1 MRTSTVVVAVLVLLA
16 GVVPAGIAGAAGP
29 AASDLDARAVQS
41 SADTPGELDG
51 VTTTQQTTCAFPVT
65 VTDATGTQVRI
76 DDRPER
82 IVSLSPSAA
91 QTLWAIEAESQ
102 VVGVTQ
108 FAAYLDG
115 AEAKTNI
122 SGAGQTAISTEKV
135 VGTTPDLVLAPNVVP
150 DETVQALR
158 DSGLTVYKAEFAGT
172 LGAVVEKTRLYG
184 QLTGNCE
191 SADATA
197 DRMESEL
204 ATVAAATE
212 GEDRPRVL
220 YTFFGFT
227 AGEGTFVDEIIT
239 TAGGTNVAS
248 EANITGYKQI
258 SPETV
263 VAQDPEWIVLNSDGP
278 QVPQNDAY
286 NSTTAVQEG
295 NVLVLNG
302 NYLSQPAPRVI
313 QPVRALAKALHPEAY
328 AQANATA
335 TPTATPT
342 ASPTPTATPG
352 TTTQAVDDTPAT
364 TTSVPGF
371 GVLVAL
377 VSMLGAGL
385 LARRAS

>member
-1 MRTSTVVVAVLVLLA
+1 MRTSTVVVAVLVLFA
-16 GVVPAGIAGAAGP
+16 GVGPGVAGAAGP
-29 AASDLDARAVQS
+29 DTGGFDGATAR
-41 SADTPGELDG
+41 SADATGAVGSLA
-51 VTTTQQTTCAFPVT
+51 QTTCEFPVT
-65 VTDATGTQVRI
+65 VTDATGTEVRV

-91 QTLWAIEAESQ
+91 QTLWEIGADSQ

-108 FAAYLDG
+108 YATYLEG
-115 AEAKTNI
+115 ADSRTNV
-122 SGAGQTAISTEKV
+122 SGAGQTLISTEEV
-135 VGTTPDLVLAPNVVP
+135 VGTSPDLVLAPNVVP
-150 DETVQALR
+150 DETVTALR
-158 DSGLTVYKAEFAGT
+158 DAGLTVYKAEYAGS
-172 LGAVVEKTRLYG
+172 LGDVVEKTRLYG

-191 SADATA
+191 AADVTA

-204 ATVAAATE
+204 ATVETAVE
-212 GEDRPRVL
+212 GQDRPRAL

-227 AGEGTFVDEIIT
+227 AGEGTFIDEIIT

-248 EANITGYKQI
+248 EANITGYQQI

-295 NVLVLNG
+295 NVIVLDG

-313 QPVRALAKALHPEAY
+313 QPVRALAQAFHPEAY
-328 AQANATA
+328 AQANATT
-335 TPTATPT
+335 TPGPTTGPTPT
-342 ASPTPTATPG
+342 ASPTPTATESPTPEPG
-352 TTTQAVDDTPAT
+352 DDTPR
-364 TTSVPGF
+364 TTSIPGF
-371 GVLVAL
+371 GVSVAL
-377 VSMLGAGL
+377 VSVLGAGL

>member
-1 MRTSTVVVAVLVLLA
+1 MDHQA
-16 GVVPAGIAGAAGP
+16 
-29 AASDLDARAVQS
+29 
-41 SADTPGELDG
+41 
-51 VTTTQQTTCAFPVT
+51 TCEFPVT
-65 VTDATGTQVRI
+65 VTDATGTEVRV
-76 DDRPER
+76 DERPER

-91 QTLWAIEAESQ
+91 QTLWAIDAESQ

-108 FAAYLDG
+108 FASYLEG
-115 AEAKTNI
+115 ADAKTNV
-122 SGAGQTAISTEKV
+122 SGPGQTAISTEAV
-135 VGTTPDLVLAPNVVP
+135 VGANPDLVLAPNVVSE
-150 DETVQALR
+150 ETVTALR
-158 DSGLTVYKAEFAGT
+158 DAGLTVYKAEYTGT

-191 SADATA
+191 SAEATA

-204 ATVAAATE
+204 ATVAEATE

-227 AGEGTFVDEIIT
+227 AGQGTFIDEIIT
-239 TAGGTNVAS
+239 TAGGTNVAA

-258 SPETV
+258 NPETV

-313 QPVRALAKALHPEAY
+313 QPVRALAQALHPEAY
-328 AQANATA
+328 AQANATT
-335 TPTATPT
+335 TPGPTTGPTPT
-342 ASPTPTATPG
+342 ASPTPTATESP
-352 TTTQAVDDTPAT
+352 TPEPADDTPAT

-371 GVLVAL
+371 GISVAL
-377 VSMLGAGL
+377 VSLLGAGL